1 MDIKSSD
8 VLFRIRPPKCFFY
21 EKGGFE
27 TEWRRFDQG
36 GIGKVPKRRR
46 PVNSAGQRSGLF
58 PPHHRKRPHQ
68 TRQCHICRLAP
79 IQDRLDDLRRQQR
92 QPENPSRAY
101 PWIPFTG
108 AGTKAPL
115 QLMGAPS
122 PKIIG
127 PN

>member
-1 MDIKSSD
+1 MDIKSFD
-8 VLFRIRPPKCFFY
+8 VLFRIRPPYCFFY

-46 PVNSAGQRSGLF
+46 PVNSAGQRSGLL
-58 PPHHRKRPHQ
+58 PPDHRERPHQ
-68 TRQCHICRLAP
+68 TR
-79 IQDRLDDLRRQQR
+79 QR

-108 AGTKAPL
+108 AGTKVPL